1 VLWPTANR
9 RSGNFRRV
17 NPFWIGGVLL
27 FVWALVLSFA
37 LGLRSEGF
45 PRTDGQERTVIII
58 SIVLTVIAIST
69 AIIGGITG
77 AGEGKGL
84 RHGPEVAKH
93 SE

>member
-1 VLWPTANR
+1 M
-9 RSGNFRRV
+9 
-17 NPFWIGGVLL
+17 NPFWIGGAAL
-27 FVWALVLSFA
+27 FVWALILAFL

-45 PRTDGQERTVIII
+45 PRDDGQMRVVIGI
-58 SIVLTVIAIST
+58 SIVLTLIAVST

-77 AGEGKGL
+77 AGESKGL

>member
-1 VLWPTANR
+1 M
-9 RSGNFRRV
+9 
-17 NPFWIGGVLL
+17 NPFWIGGSLL
-27 FVWALVLSFA
+27 FLWALVLAFA

-45 PRTDGQERTVIII
+45 PRDDGQMRAVIVI
-58 SIVLTVIAIST
+58 SVVLAIGAISS

-77 AGEGKGL
+77 AGESKGL

>member
-1 VLWPTANR
+1 M
-9 RSGNFRRV
+9 
-17 NPFWIGGVLL
+17 NPFWIGGPLL
-27 FVWALVLSFA
+27 FLWALFLAFA

-45 PRTDGQERTVIII
+45 PRNDGQFRMVCGI
-58 SIVLTVIAIST
+58 SILLTAIAIST

-77 AGEGKGL
+77 AGADKGV

>member
-1 VLWPTANR
+1 M
-9 RSGNFRRV
+9 
-17 NPFWIGGVLL
+17 NPFWIGGALL
-27 FVWALVLSFA
+27 FIWALILSFA

-45 PRTDGQERTVIII
+45 PRDDRQFRLVCGI
-58 SIVLTVIAIST
+58 SVVLTATAISC

-77 AGEGKGL
+77 AGADKGV